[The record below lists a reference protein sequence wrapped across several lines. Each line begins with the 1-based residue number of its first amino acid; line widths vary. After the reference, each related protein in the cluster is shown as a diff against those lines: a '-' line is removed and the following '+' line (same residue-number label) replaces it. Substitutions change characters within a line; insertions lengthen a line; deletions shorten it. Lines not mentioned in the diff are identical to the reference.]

1 MAICILTKD
10 VLKSTSCSYSL
21 PTVTDIYIA
30 NWDDISG
37 TSTTP
42 DTEGEAEISGIS
54 FVSTGM
60 SFYHI
65 EPAKD
70 SVTFT
75 DELATGSTG
84 NKYRIVTLTF
94 SVNGAYTK
102 EMHAFLDGMSLGR
115 YFAVIKN
122 AEGNYLA
129 IARRTGVEASAS
141 SLAAS
146 SDQNGISITLSANV
160 AESTMTLTPEAIA
173 QVVGE

>member
-10 VLKSTSCSYSL
+10 VLKTSNCSYSL
-21 PTVTDIYIA
+21 PNITDLYIA
-30 NWDDISG
+30 NWNDITG
-37 TSTTP
+37 TSITT
-42 DTEGEAEISGIS
+42 DEEGEAEISGFN
-54 FVSTGM
+54 FVSTAAT
-60 SFYHI
+60 FYHI

-75 DELATGSTG
+75 DDLATGTTG
-84 NKYRIVTLTF
+84 NKYRVVTLTF

-115 YFAVIKN
+115 YYAVIRN

-129 IARRTGVEASAS
+129 VARLTGVEASAS
-141 SLAAS
+141 SLAAGT
-146 SDQNGISITLSANV
+146 DQNGITITLSANT